1 MSRVSQARNLGKYFL
16 LIDNMLVVLG
26 FFVVFPLISIRF
38 VDQMGW
44 AAVMVGIALGLRQ
57 FIQQGLGIFGGAI
70 ADRFGA
76 KPMIVTGMLMRAAGF
91 ATMGIAHEPWLLWFS
106 CFLSGLGGT
115 LFDPPRSAL
124 VVKLIRPEQ
133 RGRFFSLL
141 MMQDSAGAVIGAL
154 LGSWLLQYDFRL
166 VCATGAILFILCALF
181 NAWLLPAW
189 KLSTVRTP
197 VREGMRRVM
206 SDKRFVTYVLT
217 LAGYYML
224 AVQVMLML
232 PIMVND
238 IAGSPAAVKWMY
250 AIEACLSLTLLYPI
264 ARWSEKRF
272 RLEHRLMAGLLVMSL
287 SMLPIGMVG
296 NLQQLFTL
304 ICAFYIGSVIAEP
317 ARETLSAS
325 LADARARGSYMG
337 FSRLGLAIGGAI
349 GYIGGGWLFDMGKAL
364 AQPEL
369 PWMMLGIIGFITFL
383 ALGWQFSHKRT
394 PRRMIGQKMVPILQ
408 KDDSRYLPESMDIVH
423 YVDNL
428 DGKPLLTGKRN
439 PAIEEWLRKVNG
451 YVNQLLL
458 PRFAKS
464 AFDEFSTP
472 AARQYFIRK
481 KEASSGSFDN
491 HLAHSAGLIKKI
503 GDDLRLLDKLIVQ
516 PNAVNGELSEDD
528 IHLFPLL
535 RNLTL
540 VAGIHWP
547 TKVADYR
554 DNMAKQTQINL
565 LSSMAI

>member
-106 CFLSGLGGT
+106 CLLSGLGGT

-124 VVKLIRPEQ
+124 VVKLIRPQQ

-166 VCATGAILFILCALF
+166 VCATGAVLFVLCAAF

-189 KLSTVRTP
+189 KLSTVHTP
-197 VREGMRRVM
+197 VREGMTRVM
-206 SDKRFVTYVLT
+206 RDKRFVTYVLT

-238 IAGSPAAVKWMY
+238 VAGAPSAVKWMY
-250 AIEACLSLTLLYPI
+250 
-264 ARWSEKRF
+264 
-272 RLEHRLMAGLLVMSL
+272 
-287 SMLPIGMVG
+287 
-296 NLQQLFTL
+296 
-304 ICAFYIGSVIAEP
+304 
-317 ARETLSAS
+317 
-325 LADARARGSYMG
+325 
-337 FSRLGLAIGGAI
+337 
-349 GYIGGGWLFDMGKAL
+349 
-364 AQPEL
+364 
-369 PWMMLGIIGFITFL
+369 
-383 ALGWQFSHKRT
+383 
-394 PRRMIGQKMVPILQ
+394 
-408 KDDSRYLPESMDIVH
+408 
-423 YVDNL
+423 
-428 DGKPLLTGKRN
+428 
-439 PAIEEWLRKVNG
+439 AIEEWLRKVNG
-451 YVNQLLL
+451 YANKLLL

-472 AARQYFIRK
+472 AARKYFVDK
-481 KEASSGSFDN
+481 KEASAGNFADL
-491 HLAHSAGLIKKI
+491 LAHSDGLIKNI
-503 GDDLRLLDKLIVQ
+503 SDDLRALDKLIVK

-528 IHLFPLL
+528 IQLFPLL

-540 VAGIHWP
+540 VAGINWP
-547 TKVADYR
+547 SRVADYR